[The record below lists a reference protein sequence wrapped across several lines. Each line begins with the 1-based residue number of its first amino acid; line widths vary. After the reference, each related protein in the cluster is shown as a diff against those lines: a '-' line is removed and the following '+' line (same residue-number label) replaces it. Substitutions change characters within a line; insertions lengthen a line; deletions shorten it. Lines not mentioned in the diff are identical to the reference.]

1 MHDVDYAG
9 IATALLVALPTIVT
23 TVSGFLVAHKVV
35 SKRRVDDVYRYALT
49 AANAAE
55 ELMGNELVDGATK
68 RAYAMARIQERYG
81 LSEEDAE
88 MYLHAAVNGLRTIGA
103 KAPKSGNPSAG
114 VKPIAMAV
122 VAPQPSPEG
131 A

>member
-1 MHDVDYAG
+1 VNYAE
-9 IATALLVALPTIVT
+9 IASALIVALPTIVT
-23 TVSGFLVAHKVV
+23 TVAGFLVAHKVV

-68 RAYAMARIQERYG
+68 RAYAMARIQERFG
-81 LSEEDAE
+81 LSEADAE
-88 MYLHAAVNGLRTIGA
+88 MYLHAAVNGLRQVGA

-114 VKPIAMAV
+114 TKPLAV
-122 VAPQPSPEG
+122 VVTPPQPT